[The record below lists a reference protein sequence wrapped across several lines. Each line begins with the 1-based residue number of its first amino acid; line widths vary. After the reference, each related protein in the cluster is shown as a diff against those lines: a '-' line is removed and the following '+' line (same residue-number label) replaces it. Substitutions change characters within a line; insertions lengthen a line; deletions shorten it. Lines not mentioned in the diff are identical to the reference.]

1 MPEAVE
7 DFANEHTSKEAPI
20 GILTSFLAEA
30 IFCIWAR
37 GDGPWHQHIQNRLGP
52 GGQRRR

>member
-20 GILTSFLAEA
+20 GILTGFLAEA